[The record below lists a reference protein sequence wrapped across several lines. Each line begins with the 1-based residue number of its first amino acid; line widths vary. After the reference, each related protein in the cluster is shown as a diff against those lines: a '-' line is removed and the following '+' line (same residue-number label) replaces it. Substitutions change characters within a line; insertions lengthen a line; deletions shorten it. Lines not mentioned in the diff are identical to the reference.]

1 MNALEIDDLFCL
13 YRRDGSEVAALR
25 GLTLTVAAGERVLVH
40 GPSGA
45 GKTTLMRV
53 ICGLAPP
60 SAGRAMVLG
69 SELHRLSPRDLARF
83 RRSRLGL
90 IDQGH
95 RRALRPE
102 LSVLENVAL
111 PLELG
116 GVSRTAGLARAR
128 DQLERLGLGELA
140 ERRPVELSGG
150 QAQRVAACAALVHE
164 PPVILADEPTG
175 ELDQQSA
182 DAVYDL
188 LAEIARE
195 RGSTLLIVSHDPR
208 AARVADRMV
217 RIRDGRLSEERS
229 PVDSPEEA
237 LVLDD
242 RGWLRLPDELRRAT
256 GLGRRVQ
263 AQREGDAIVL
273 RATAPAET
281 ALPVADVAIGARA
294 GGRVVARLRGVSRR
308 YGEIVVVSPL
318 DLDVH
323 AGELIVLFGRSGSGK
338 TTILR
343 MLAGLERPSEG
354 EVEVDGRP
362 LSGLDRAELAELR
375 RRCLAM
381 ASQGTELVDSL
392 DAGEN
397 VELSLRLRELDR
409 APGRAWLAELGLAG
423 VAGRPARVLSGGE
436 RQRVAVAR
444 VLAAGA
450 TLALF
455 DEPTSQLD
463 EANAERLGDALLAA
477 AREGTAIVCATHD
490 PVLVARADRVIELHQ
505 TITVLHTV

>member
-1 MNALEIDDLFCL
+1 MSALEIDDLFCL

-25 GLTLTVAAGERVLVH
+25 GLTLAVAPGERVLVH

-53 ICGLAPP
+53 LGGFAQP
-60 SAGRAMVLG
+60 SAGRAVVLG
-69 SELHRLSPRDLARF
+69 AELHRLSPRERARF
-83 RRSRLGL
+83 RRDRLGL

-95 RRALRPE
+95 RRALLPE

-111 PLELG
+111 PLVLAGCARAE
-116 GVSRTAGLARAR
+116 SRARAR
-128 DQLERLGLGELA
+128 DQLERLGLAELA
-140 ERRPVELSGG
+140 ERSPVELSGG
-150 QAQRVAACAALVHE
+150 QAQRVATCAALAHE

-175 ELDQQSA
+175 ELDEQSA

-195 RGSTLLIVSHDPR
+195 HGSTLLIVSHDPR

-217 RIRDGRLSEERS
+217 RIRDGRLSEERF
-229 PVDSPEEA
+229 PIDSPES
-237 LVLDD
+237 LVVDD

-256 GLGRRVQ
+256 ALGQRVR

-273 RATAPAET
+273 RAAVPTPLASVSPQSAVT
-281 ALPVADVAIGARA
+281 ARA
-294 GGRVVARLRGVSRR
+294 GGRVVARLRGAGRR
-308 YGEIVVVSPL
+308 YGEAVVVRPL

-323 AGELIVLFGRSGSGK
+323 AGELTVLFGRSGSGK
-338 TTILR
+338 TTLLR

-354 EVEVDGRP
+354 EVEVAGVS
-362 LSGLDRAELAELR
+362 LGGLDRTALAELR

-381 ASQGTELVDSL
+381 ASQGTELVDAL
-392 DAGEN
+392 DASEN
-397 VELSLRLRELDR
+397 VALSLRLRERDR
-409 APGRAWLAELGLAG
+409 SSGDAWLATLGLG
-423 VAGRPARVLSGGE
+423 GLAGRPARVLSGGE

-450 TLALF
+450 ALALF

-463 EANAERLGDALLAA
+463 EANAERLGDALRAA
-477 AREGTAIVCATHD
+477 ARDGGAIVCATHD
-490 PVLVARADRVIELHQ
+490 PVLVARADRVIELHH
-505 TITVLHTV
+505 TITVSNTV

>member
-53 ICGLAPP
+53 ICGFAQP

-69 SELHRLSPRDLARF
+69 SELHRLSARDRARF

-116 GVSRTAGLARAR
+116 GQTRRESRRRARA
-128 DQLERLGLGELA
+128 QLELLGLGDLA

-195 RGSTLLIVSHDPR
+195 RGSTLLIFSHDPR

-217 RIRDGRLSEERS
+217 RIRDGRLSEERF

-242 RGWLRLPDELRRAT
+242 RGWLRLPE
-256 GLGRRVQ
+256 
-263 AQREGDAIVL
+263 
-273 RATAPAET
+273 
-281 ALPVADVAIGARA
+281 
-294 GGRVVARLRGVSRR
+294 
-308 YGEIVVVSPL
+308 
-318 DLDVH
+318 
-323 AGELIVLFGRSGSGK
+323 
-338 TTILR
+338 
-343 MLAGLERPSEG
+343 
-354 EVEVDGRP
+354 
-362 LSGLDRAELAELR
+362 ELR
-375 RRCLAM
+375 RRGVAM
-381 ASQGTELVDSL
+381 ASQEI
-392 DAGEN
+392 
-397 VELSLRLRELDR
+397 
-409 APGRAWLAELGLAG
+409 GRAH
-423 VAGRPARVLSGGE
+423 V
-436 RQRVAVAR
+436 
-444 VLAAGA
+444 
-450 TLALF
+450 
-455 DEPTSQLD
+455 
-463 EANAERLGDALLAA
+463 
-477 AREGTAIVCATHD
+477 
-490 PVLVARADRVIELHQ
+490 
-505 TITVLHTV
+505 

>member
-1 MNALEIDDLFCL
+1 M
-13 YRRDGSEVAALR
+13 
-25 GLTLTVAAGERVLVH
+25 
-40 GPSGA
+40 
-45 GKTTLMRV
+45 
-53 ICGLAPP
+53 
-60 SAGRAMVLG
+60 
-69 SELHRLSPRDLARF
+69 
-83 RRSRLGL
+83 
-90 IDQGH
+90 
-95 RRALRPE
+95 
-102 LSVLENVAL
+102 
-111 PLELG
+111 
-116 GVSRTAGLARAR
+116 
-128 DQLERLGLGELA
+128 
-140 ERRPVELSGG
+140 
-150 QAQRVAACAALVHE
+150 
-164 PPVILADEPTG
+164 
-175 ELDQQSA
+175 
-182 DAVYDL
+182 
-188 LAEIARE
+188 
-195 RGSTLLIVSHDPR
+195 
-208 AARVADRMV
+208 
-217 RIRDGRLSEERS
+217 
-229 PVDSPEEA
+229 
-237 LVLDD
+237 
-242 RGWLRLPDELRRAT
+242 
-256 GLGRRVQ
+256 Q

-273 RATAPAET
+273 RATAPAVT
-281 ALPVADVAIGARA
+281 PLPGADVAIAVRA

-362 LSGLDRAELAELR
+362 LGGLDRAELAELR
-375 RRCLAM
+375 RRCLAL

-409 APGRAWLAELGLAG
+409 APGRAWLAKLGLAG